1 MKSPELLSPVG
12 DFECLKAAVQNGAN
26 SVYLGA
32 GSFNARAKAT
42 NFDNEELAKAIH
54 YAKLRN
60 VTVHLTLNTLIKNEE
75 FNDAV
80 NLAINAYNLGIDAII
95 VQDIGLANY
104 LLKKYPEIP
113 LHASTQ
119 MTVHNLD
126 GVKQLESKGFSR
138 VVLSRELSLEDIE
151 YIRKN
156 THAELEVFIHGALC
170 ISYSGQCLLSSMIGG
185 RSGNRGLCAQPCR
198 LPYELFEESPENKQI
213 KSLDKGYLLSPRD
226 NLGIEYLPELIKMG
240 IDSFKIEGRMKT
252 PTYVGTVTRIYRK
265 YIDLVLNNI
274 DSDNK
279 ILRNMIKKELDI
291 VNEETNLSD
300 REELT
305 QVFNRGGFSTG
316 HFKPA
321 GNKEL
326 IFKDK
331 PNNMGICVGTI
342 SHINENKGHLKLKL
356 ENTLSIGDKV
366 SINNESYT
374 VSELMIDNKN
384 FESLGKDKIVKI
396 GRMKGKIGVGS
407 KVYRIETA
415 KLNKF
420 ISPTFKED
428 KEFKKIKLSGEIV
441 IKRNLPISLK
451 VSSKEGFY
459 KDLEFTA
466 ISNNL
471 PLEAQNTPATE
482 ERIIEQISKTGNT
495 EFEFE
500 KIDVI
505 LESNLF
511 VQKSVLN
518 ELRRTAL
525 EGLENLVIKE
535 NTHDLKNIEI
545 FNIDQKGK
553 KEKSNLE
560 IDKESIDRNNTV
572 EKENNISLLFNILN
586 LKYDYSN
593 LENIDRLYIPLKY
606 FFDIK
611 YENIIK
617 NFISKFN
624 TYVYMPSI
632 LKDKRINNI
641 NLDAIISKFN
651 IKGFVVSSMSQIEN
665 LSKYNLDLIGNF
677 TLNIYNSHSIESLK
691 EYGLSSFTV
700 STELDKI
707 EINNIINNSNLKS
720 EVIVYGKLPV
730 MTNNYC
736 YLGKSNKCYERCD
749 KKCKLENIY
758 YLKDRMN
765 FNFRIIPDN
774 VSTITTM
781 YNSKILSVVINDIN
795 VDSIRIDILDEK
807 PSEVQN
813 IINIVKSGKRF
824 EGKDYTN
831 GNF

>member
-32 GSFNARAKAT
+32 ASFNARAKAT

-60 VTVHLTLNTLIKNEE
+60 VTVHLTLNTLIKDEE

-80 NLAINAYNLGIDAII
+80 NLAINAYNLGVDAII
-95 VQDIGLANY
+95 IQDLGLANY
-104 LLKKYPEIP
+104 LLKNYPEIP

-126 GVKQLESKGFSR
+126 GVKQLENRGFSR

-151 YIRKN
+151 YIRNN
-156 THAELEVFIHGALC
+156 TSIELEVFIHGALC

-198 LPYELFEESPENKQI
+198 LPYELIEENMESKKV

-240 IDSFKIEGRMKT
+240 VDSFKIEGRMKT

-274 DSDNK
+274 ELDNET
-279 ILRNMIKKELDI
+279 LRNMIKKELDI

-300 REELT
+300 RDELT

-331 PNNMGICVGTI
+331 PNNMGIYVGTI

-356 ENTLSIGDKV
+356 ENTISIGDKV

-384 FESLGKDKIVKI
+384 FESLGKDNIVKI
-396 GRMKGKIGVGS
+396 GRMKGKFGVGS

-420 ISPTFKED
+420 ISPSFKED
-428 KEFKKIKLSGEIV
+428 KEFKKIKLSGQIT

-451 VSSKEGFY
+451 VYSEEGFY
-459 KDLEFTA
+459 KNIEFTA
-466 ISNNL
+466 VSNNI

-482 ERIIEQISKTGNT
+482 EKIIEQISKTGNT

-505 LESNLF
+505 LENNLF

-518 ELRRTAL
+518 DLRRTAL

-535 NTHDLKNIEI
+535 NTHNLKNIEQNDKL
-545 FNIDQKGK
+545 NINQDINIH
-553 KEKSNLE
+553 SNE
-560 IDKESIDRNNTV
+560 ERNESERTKNNIL
-572 EKENNISLLFNILN
+572 KNISLLFNILN
-586 LKYDYSN
+586 LKYDYTN

-606 FFDIK
+606 FLDIK
-611 YENIIK
+611 YENLIK
-617 NFISKFN
+617 DFISKFN
-624 TYVYMPSI
+624 TYVYMPSV

-641 NLDAIISKFN
+641 DFDTLISKFN
-651 IKGFVVSSMSQIEN
+651 IKGFVVSSMSQIEE
-665 LSKYNLDLIGNF
+665 LSKYNLELIGNF
-677 TLNIYNSHSIESLK
+677 TLNTYNGYSVEYLK

-700 STELDKI
+700 STELDKF
-707 EINNIINNSNLKS
+707 EINNIINNSTLKS

-736 YLGKSNKCYERCD
+736 YLESSNKCYEKCD
-749 KKCKLENIY
+749 RKCKLEENIY

-765 FNFRIIPDN
+765 FDFRIIPDN

-813 IINIVKSGKRF
+813 IINTVKSGKRF